1 MKQIAVIGR
10 RSSIVTANLIGAML
24 RRTTGWKVGVLNPED
39 RGDALRGGLQQLALQ
54 GCDCAVAA
62 VRDGNA
68 EQSFQIGVLT
78 DWGEGPVPNA
88 AEACEKL
95 VVNLDDECG
104 RRLAASRQDVLT
116 CSERKDEADLT
127 AKNLRC
133 YPDRIEFEALTWNSI
148 HRVRMPVLGGYDIY
162 HGLAALGCG
171 LSMGYTLDRLAP
183 SIEQAAGMPGHLEQI
198 PTDQPFCLVV
208 DQANHALELEGLL
221 LTLLPLRGKGGM
233 LRLLPGA
240 IPEEEWSLA
249 SDVAG
254 GLADDV
260 IRPGS
265 DRGQNVHEL
274 LNRGRAG
281 DVLVIAG
288 VHEPGSKED
297 ERRMAAQWLQHR
309 NRSVV

>member
-10 RSSIVTANLIGAML
+10 RSSIVTANLIGTML
-24 RRTTGWKVGVLNPED
+24 RRTTGRKAGVLNPED
-39 RGDALRGGLQQLALQ
+39 REDALRGGLCQLALQ
-54 GCDCAVAA
+54 GCDWAVSA
-62 VRDGNA
+62 VRSGNA
-68 EQSFQIGVLT
+68 EQSFQLGVLT
-78 DWGEGPVPNA
+78 DWGEEPMPSA
-88 AEACEKL
+88 LSACEKL

-104 RRLAASRQDVLT
+104 KRLAAGREVFT
-116 CSERKDEADLT
+116 YSERRDEADLT

-162 HGLAALGCG
+162 HGLAALACG
-171 LSMGYTLDRLAP
+171 LSLGYPLEQLAP
-183 SIEQAAGMPGHLEQI
+183 SIEQAAGVPGHLEQI

-208 DQANHALELEGLL
+208 DQASHALELEELL
-221 LTLLPLRGKGGM
+221 LTLLPMRGKGGM

-240 IPEEEWSLA
+240 VPEEEWGLA

-254 GLADDV
+254 GLADEV
-260 IRPGS
+260 IRPGK

-274 LNRGRAG
+274 LNRGKAG

-288 VHEPGSKED
+288 VHEPGSKDD

-309 NRSVV
+309 NVV

>member
-10 RSSIVTANLIGAML
+10 RSSIVTANLIGTML
-24 RRTTGWKVGVLNPED
+24 RRTTGRKVGVLNPED
-39 RGDALRGGLQQLALQ
+39 REDALCGGLHQLALQ

-62 VRDGNA
+62 LRDDAAG
-68 EQSFQIGVLT
+68 ESFQVGILT
-78 DWGEGPVPNA
+78 DWGDGPIPKA
-88 AEACEKL
+88 AGACERL
-95 VVNLDDECG
+95 VVSMDDECG
-104 RRLAASRQDVLT
+104 KKLAAERAAFT
-116 CSERKDEADLT
+116 YSERRDEADLT

-133 YPDRIEFEALTWNSI
+133 YPDRIEFEALTWSSI

-171 LSMGYTLDRLAP
+171 LSMGYSLDQLVP
-183 SIEQAAGMPGHLEQI
+183 SIEQAAGVPGHLEQI

-208 DQANHALELEGLL
+208 DQASHALELEDLL
-221 LTLLPLRGKGGM
+221 LTLRPMRGKGGM

-240 IPEEEWSLA
+240 VSEEEWGLA

-254 GLADDV
+254 GLADEV
-260 IRPGS
+260 IRPGG
-265 DRGQNVHEL
+265 DRNQNVHEL

-288 VHEPGSKED
+288 VHDPGSKDD

-309 NRSVV
+309 SRSAV